1 MNFEL
6 DETQTLIRNSVAR
19 FLNDAYAFPE
29 RQQIVATESGYLEEH
44 WQQFAELGLL
54 AASVPEELGGLG
66 GGTEAAAIIAEQLG
80 RHLMVSP
87 YVPNV
92 LALSLLAEA
101 GNENQ
106 HALLAEAT
114 AGQHKFALAALE
126 PEARYRLADVQCHAE
141 HIGSDYRLVGHKT
154 AVHFG
159 SVADTL
165 IVTARTQATRYDH
178 HGITL
183 FLVQASQA
191 GVDVQ
196 PFRTHDGGTSAEVR
210 LDGVVVANEAVVG
223 LPGNGL
229 AALEQAVDIANTVM
243 CAEAVGAM
251 WASYEQTLDYLKVRS
266 QFGAILGS
274 MQALQHRMVNVYMQC
289 ELAQSMLYSA
299 LAGLQ
304 EQDSVARAQA
314 VSGAK
319 YQIMQAAQTVT
330 REGIQLHGGMGMMRE
345 LPIGHYLKRVTMI
358 NTTYG
363 DAEFH
368 LERAAAA

>member
-1 MNFEL
+1 
-6 DETQTLIRNSVAR
+6 
-19 FLNDAYAFPE
+19 
-29 RQQIVATESGYLEEH
+29 
-44 WQQFAELGLL
+44 
-54 AASVPEELGGLG
+54 
-66 GGTEAAAIIAEQLG
+66 
-80 RHLMVSP
+80 MVSP

-106 HALLAEAT
+106 HALLAEAA

>member
-106 HALLAEAT
+106 HALLAEAA

-141 HIGSDYRLVGHKT
+141 HIGSDYRLAGHKT

-314 VSGAK
+314 VSAAK

>member
-19 FLNDAYAFPE
+19 FLSDAYAFPE
-29 RQQIVATESGYLEEH
+29 RQYIVATESGYLEEH

-106 HALLAEAT
+106 HALLAEAA

-141 HIGSDYRLVGHKT
+141 NIGSDYRLTGHKT

-196 PFRTHDGGTSAEVR
+196 PFRTHDGGTSAEIR